1 MREEV
6 IIVGGSGRTRRK
18 PTCPS
23 GCPPYPFVNIQPLLI
38 VGIKLGLQCLKKR
51 VQCPLYYRDIQD
63 ELDFIEMVII
73 SKCLLLEKDTRIK
86 DCKWKRNL
94 HWKVKVQGHCKHFTL
109 CFFDFSGKVWT
120 TLDRGEQNKT
130 MHLTKILRR
139 FDLTLTS
146 NFHYHTQASLG

>member
-1 MREEV
+1 MWAVVGVPRENP
-6 IIVGGSGRTRRK
+6 IFQVGDHHTLLWIYKHCWMWGSNLG
-18 PTCPS
+18 PS
-23 GCPPYPFVNIQPLLI
+23 G
-38 VGIKLGLQCLKKR
+38 KKQ
-51 VQCPLYYRDIQD
+51 VHYSLCYWDIQD
-63 ELDFIEMVII
+63 ELEIIEVVII